1 MTDHKHPLSI
11 NPPPIPI
18 QVLKIV
24 NTLQPHSGFIS
35 CHLTFENPVPLA
47 WNASPLFYLPFRF
60 LLDYSS
66 LHPSFS
72 DSPSLLLGTF
82 SLRSAPMSWAAETC
96 YPHCLPTREN
106 MLFHYSQLGAKYH
119 VLSRSSVS
127 AWERKKKTEG
137 VRKDKKKDSRKFQ
150 NIPGL
155 QEKHLH
161 LWNFTY
167 LYGATREIFEV
178 GFLFFPCTSHSL
190 KYYLI
195 YLWIRWYLPNKI
207 LINLSSAQKCL

>member
-1 MTDHKHPLSI
+1 MAFDWSHASFIHQSPSYPDPSPKNSEHPPTS
-11 NPPPIPI
+11 
-18 QVLKIV
+18 QWFHF
-24 NTLQPHSGFIS
+24 LQPDLWKS
-35 CHLTFENPVPLA
+35 CPPCLECQ
-47 WNASPLFYLPFRF
+47 SLFYLPFRF

-82 SLRSAPMSWAAETC
+82 SLRSAPIHWAAVTC
-96 YPHCLPTREN
+96 YLHCLPTREN

-150 NIPGL
+150 SIPGL

-161 LWNFTY
+161 LWNSTY

-178 GFLFFPCTSHSL
+178 GFLSSL
-190 KYYLI
+190 VH
-195 YLWIRWYLPNKI
+195 RI
-207 LINLSSAQKCL
+207 L